1 MPAPLLTHHP
11 RLEDLRAEVRAIEAS
26 GRSRTA
32 ESLPFGID
40 EIDAKLPGGGLEI
53 AALHELTGSSSSL
66 NDDAAATLFAAGI
79 VARTLTKEGQLL
91 WVMRQR
97 DLFAPALAQA
107 GLPPGRI
114 IYAECGRDEEALAVV
129 EEGLRHGGLCAVVG
143 EIGRASMTATR
154 RLQLAAEDNATM
166 ALMLRR
172 WRRGGEDP
180 LAVPSAAASRWRIGC
195 VPSFDLP
202 TQGIAR
208 PRWQIELVR
217 QRGGQPHS
225 WIMEGTDE
233 AGRLALP
240 AGPSHR
246 PAAADRRERSA
257 RHAA

>member
-1 MPAPLLTHHP
+1 M
-11 RLEDLRAEVRAIEAS
+11 
-26 GRSRTA
+26 
-32 ESLPFGID
+32 
-40 EIDAKLPGGGLEI
+40 
-53 AALHELTGSSSSL
+53 AAC
-66 NDDAAATLFAAGI
+66 A
-79 VARTLTKEGQLL
+79 
-91 WVMRQR
+91 
-97 DLFAPALAQA
+97 
-107 GLPPGRI
+107 
-114 IYAECGRDEEALAVV
+114 
-129 EEGLRHGGLCAVVG
+129 AVVG

-166 ALMLRR
+166 VLMLRR

-195 VPSFDLP
+195 VPSLELP

-208 PRWQIELVR
+208 PRWLIELVR
-217 QRGGQPHS
+217 QRGGQPHH